1 VVGLSGVYYTVS
13 IMLKTTARW
22 TVYLALF
29 LVPFIPLYV
38 ANQLFFPF
46 ITGKGFAFRI
56 LVEVALAG
64 YVVLAFLD
72 TKYRPKISWV
82 LTLYTALVGWM
93 VVANAL
99 AVNPHKAFWSNFERM
114 DGFVTLVHVF
124 VFFIV
129 LSSVLTA
136 DKLWRKWW
144 LFFVAGATM
153 LCGYGLLQLAGVAE
167 IHQGSSRVDASIG
180 NAAYLAVY
188 LLFATAIALWQG
200 LESRG
205 WVRYTL
211 FGISGLCAIIIFAT
225 ATRGA
230 VLGLFGAVALGSVLW
245 MLEAGKKKVRIAAGG
260 VLLALVVLTGAFF
273 SLKETPFIQNDPTL
287 SRIASISAA
296 DGSTR
301 FTLWSMA
308 AQGVAERPVFGW
320 GQEGFNYVFQKY
332 YRPSLFA
339 QEPWF
344 DRAHNTYIDWLIAG
358 GIPALLLFAALLAS
372 AVITLYRKT
381 VSRPERILLIAALAA
396 YAFQAL
402 FVFDNLMSYIG
413 LAALLAAAHAAGG
426 VPSKRLMSL
435 PEVRPQS
442 ASATLVPIILTL
454 TVATVWMV
462 NVPSIA
468 QASRLVTALGYSQQK
483 PAEALALFKE
493 AASERG
499 LGDQEVSEQFLTFAS
514 SMRSRGDVTEQ
525 VRSDIIVAALTRM
538 QEQVVKT
545 PTDAR
550 LRIQYAT
557 GLRALGQQQKALE
570 ESGSAL
576 VLSPKKQTIM
586 MERGFE
592 LWEADKKAEAR
603 DMFRAMYELD
613 TSFKDLAAY
622 AAAGEIAVGNSIEGK
637 KILTE
642 AFNSPH
648 VDSEVLVVAYYEAK
662 QYDDLIAVLKL
673 RLLNR
678 PGVESYLRLASGYAV
693 AGRFAEARL
702 TAQEALQKYPE
713 GSKEINAFIQRL
725 P

>member
-1 VVGLSGVYYTVS
+1 MTLKS
-13 IMLKTTARW
+13 IARW
-22 TVYLALF
+22 AVLIPLF
-29 LVPFIPLYV
+29 AIPFIPLYV
-38 ANQLFFPF
+38 ANELFFPF
-46 ITGKGFAFRI
+46 ITGKGFLFRI
-56 LVEVALAG
+56 LVEIALVG
-64 YVVLAFLD
+64 LVVLAFLD
-72 TKYRPKISWV
+72 KKYRPTFSW
-82 LTLYTALVGWM
+82 TLALYAALAGWM
-93 VVANAL
+93 VIANAL

-124 VFFIV
+124 AFFIV
-129 LSSVLTA
+129 LGTMLTVE
-136 DKLWRKWW
+136 KLWRKWW
-144 LFFVAGATM
+144 LFLVAGATM
-153 LCGYGLLQLAGVAE
+153 LCGYALLQLAGLAE

-188 LLFATAIALWQG
+188 LLFATAISLWQG
-200 LESRG
+200 LESKG

-211 FGISGLCAIIIFAT
+211 LSISALCAFIIFAT

-230 VLGLFGAVALGSVLW
+230 VIGLAGAIGLGSILW
-245 MLEAGKKKVRIAAGG
+245 ILEAGKKKTRLAAGG
-260 VLLALVVLTGAFF
+260 VLLGLLVLVGAFF
-273 SLKETPFIQNDPTL
+273 ALKETPFIKQDPTL

-296 DGSTR
+296 DGATR

-308 AQGVAERPVFGW
+308 AEGIAERPIFGW
-320 GQEGFNYVFQKY
+320 GQEGFIYVFQEQ

-358 GIPALLLFAALLAS
+358 GIPALLLFLALLVS
-372 AVITLYRKT
+372 AVVALFRKT
-381 VSRPERILLIAALAA
+381 VSRPERIILIAALAA
-396 YAFQAL
+396 YAFQAI

-413 LAALLAAAHAAGG
+413 LAALLAAAHAASGK
-426 VPSKRLMSL
+426 PIKRLVEL
-435 PEVRPQS
+435 PEMKGQT
-442 ASATLVPIILTL
+442 AAATLAPVAI
-454 TVATVWMV
+454 TVGVALVWMV

-468 QASRLVTALGYSQQK
+468 QASRLVQALGYSQQK

-493 AASERG
+493 ATAEKG
-499 LGDQEVSEQFLTFAS
+499 LGDQEVSEQFLTFAA
-514 SMRSRGDVTEQ
+514 SMRSRTDVPEQ
-525 VRSDIIVAALTRM
+525 LRTDIIVSALTRM

-550 LRIQYAT
+550 LRVQYAT

-592 LWEADKKAEAR
+592 LWEAGKKAEAR
-603 DMFRAMYELD
+603 DLFRAMYELD
-613 TSFKDLAAY
+613 PSFKDLATY
-622 AAAGEIAVGNSIEGK
+622 AAAGEIMVGNVDQGR

-642 AFNSPH
+642 TFNTTH
-648 VDSEVLVVAYYEAK
+648 VDSEVLIVAYYEAK
-662 QYDDLIAVLKL
+662 QYNDLVEVLKL

-678 PGVESYLRLASGYAV
+678 PGPESYLRLASGYAV
-693 AGRFAEARL
+693 AGRFAEARA
-702 TAQEALQKYPE
+702 TAQEAIQKHPE
-713 GSKEINAFIQRL
+713 ASREISAFIQKL